1 MRKISAILLAGAAVL
16 SLGAFALP
24 AANRAPTIHEMT
36 IQLPGGG
43 TETIRYTSKAAPEV
57 SFNQAP
63 LAMAWPAPAE
73 FGWEPS
79 FAAFDRLAAEMDREM
94 GALLRQARTFAP
106 WSTNSE
112 LNQAALRDLGAGG
125 SAYTVVSETIG
136 NNVCTRMTQITTPPN
151 GGKPKVVSRTSGNC
165 NASPAGAGTAPN
177 PASVQTTADH
187 GVVQTTAIPRMA
199 L

>member
-165 NASPAGAGTAPN
+165 DASPSGTAVSSNRLGAVPIAAQGTI
-177 PASVQTTADH
+177 PAAAVLQT
-187 GVVQTTAIPRMA
+187 A